1 MGKGLGKFIAGAAIG
16 AGLGILFA
24 PDTGNNTRK
33 VLKKKLDELM
43 FKVREVDLDEVKDEM
58 LFKIEKLQSELT
70 ELRTENSKLKY
81 LVLKKMTEE
90 RIKRIYKYADILHCE
105 PIEKVA
111 DEFITE
117 CSMNN
122 GNYDNIHDCKYRIP
136 DYWDIGEVYERLIED
151 CFSDDEILHGIWK
164 VYHSWISD
172 KISNYNTDFYY
183 QPRDYIAACYEE
195 GDVL

>member
-1 MGKGLGKFIAGAAIG
+1 MAVKNNNNLFYTCSLIEYIG
-16 AGLGILFA
+16 RQIK
-24 PDTGNNTRK
+24 RK
-33 VLKKKLDELM
+33 RYEV
-43 FKVREVDLDEVKDEM
+43 VDL
-58 LFKIEKLQSELT
+58 LT
-70 ELRTENSKLKY
+70 K
-81 LVLKKMTEE
+81 E

-136 DYWDIGEVYERLIED
+136 DYWDIGEVYERLIEEN
-151 CFSDDEILHGIWK
+151 FSNDEILHGIWK

>member
-1 MGKGLGKFIAGAAIG
+1 MKKNNQGITLLEMTIVVIIISVIFLLSVPSIQKTLSVVNHKGCKA
-16 AGLGILFA
+16 
-24 PDTGNNTRK
+24 
-33 VLKKKLDELM
+33 
-43 FKVREVDLDEVKDEM
+43 
-58 LFKIEKLQSELT
+58 
-70 ELRTENSKLKY
+70 
-81 LVLKKMTEE
+81 
-90 RIKRIYKYADILHCE
+90 
-105 PIEKVA
+105 IEKVA